1 MADWSCSKASREGV
15 AYQEVIVES
24 TMLKVMCDGRPVGGI
39 HFQHAHGIAFPDAA
53 MSQQHVCHL
62 KH

>member
-1 MADWSCSKASREGV
+1 
-15 AYQEVIVES
+15 
-24 TMLKVMCDGRPVGGI
+24 MLKVMGDGRPVGAV
-39 HFQHAHGIAFPDAA
+39 HFLHAHGIALPDAA

>member
-1 MADWSCSKASREGV
+1 
-15 AYQEVIVES
+15 
-24 TMLKVMCDGRPVGGI
+24 MLKVMCDGRPVGGV
-39 HFQHAHGIAFPDAA
+39 HFQHAHGIALPDAA